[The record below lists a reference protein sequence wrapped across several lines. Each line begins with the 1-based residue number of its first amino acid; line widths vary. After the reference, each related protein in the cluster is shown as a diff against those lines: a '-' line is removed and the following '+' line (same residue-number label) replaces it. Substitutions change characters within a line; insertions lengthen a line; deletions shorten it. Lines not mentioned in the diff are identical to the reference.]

1 MEILIQASQFL
12 LSLSILIILHEFG
25 HFLPAK
31 LFGMRVEK
39 FYLFFD
45 WPYSLIKKKFGDT
58 EYGIGIVPLGGYVK
72 ISGMI
77 DESMDKEQMKKPAEH
92 WEFRSKPAWQR
103 LIVMVGGVTVNVIL
117 AALIYW
123 MVLFVYGESYL
134 PTKNVTY
141 GITCDSL
148 ALEMGL
154 QNGDKIL
161 TLDGQY
167 VENFSKVPV
176 EIILNEVKT
185 IQVERNGEQVDVNIP
200 DGMIS
205 KLMQSP
211 GFISVRVPFY
221 VDRFAKES
229 VAEEAG
235 FQKDDNIIGL
245 NDSSIVYFDAFKTAL
260 QDFKGQEVNVNLER
274 NGEAISIA
282 VSVPE
287 SGLLGVY
294 PKGDMAEFFE
304 LEEIKYGFFE
314 SFPKGIEKAYNT
326 LINYVKQLKLLFSP
340 KNKGYESLGGFL
352 TIGSIFT
359 TTWDW
364 HHFWNI
370 TAFLSILLA
379 VMNILPIPALDGG
392 HVVFLMYEMVT
403 GRTPNEKVLEIAQMV
418 GMVLLLALLLFANGN
433 DIYKFFL
440 K

>member
-1 MEILIQASQFL
+1 M
-12 LSLSILIILHEFG
+12 
-25 HFLPAK
+25 
-31 LFGMRVEK
+31 
-39 FYLFFD
+39 
-45 WPYSLIKKKFGDT
+45 
-58 EYGIGIVPLGGYVK
+58 
-72 ISGMI
+72 
-77 DESMDKEQMKKPAEH
+77 
-92 WEFRSKPAWQR
+92 
-103 LIVMVGGVTVNVIL
+103 
-117 AALIYW
+117 
-123 MVLFVYGESYL
+123 
-134 PTKNVTY
+134 
-141 GITCDSL
+141 
-148 ALEMGL
+148 
-154 QNGDKIL
+154 
-161 TLDGQY
+161 
-167 VENFSKVPV
+167 PV

-185 IQVERNGEQVDVNIP
+185 IQVERNGQQVDVNIP

-205 KLMQSP
+205 KLMQAP
-211 GFISVRVPFY
+211 GFVSVRIPFY

-235 FQKDDNIIGL
+235 FQKDDKIIGL
-245 NDSSIVYFDAFKTAL
+245 NDSSIVYFDAFKSAL
-260 QDFKGQEVNVNLER
+260 QEFKGQEVNVNLER
-274 NGEAISIA
+274 NGEPISIA

-294 PKGDMAEFFE
+294 PKGNMAEFFE

-326 LINYVKQLKLLFSP
+326 LIDYVKQLKLLFSP

-392 HVVFLMYEMVT
+392 HVVFLLYEMVT
-403 GRTPNEKVLEIAQMV
+403 GRTPNEKVLEIAQMI